1 MYVYHYLLSLFLCY
15 CVFIRLHVRFTTKIC
30 MEVKMFGCKHYK
42 SDPGHMLPVILS
54 TVTHRYVLL
63 FSLYFTIFYRRG
75 YISTLYDFCEIF
87 TSCRGPHVMAETCRS
102 NVYRRTSAMRFLY
115 GPVKIEEGWKI
126 RNNDELEEVM
136 RGEDTVKFIRAQR
149 IKLWVYLNS
158 KIKK

>member
-1 MYVYHYLLSLFLCY
+1 
-15 CVFIRLHVRFTTKIC
+15 
-30 MEVKMFGCKHYK
+30 
-42 SDPGHMLPVILS
+42 
-54 TVTHRYVLL
+54 
-63 FSLYFTIFYRRG
+63 
-75 YISTLYDFCEIF
+75 
-87 TSCRGPHVMAETCRS
+87 MAETCRS